1 MTIELV
7 GTIISFAGM
16 AYITVETL
24 RSIKRLG
31 FSDWLK
37 SFTSWSMRA
46 SDWKICFIGFP
57 IFFIGLMLAS
67 QGN

>member
-24 RSIKRLG
+24 RNIKRLG

-46 SDWKICFIGFP
+46 SDWKIWFIGFP